1 MYSMSVKL
9 SGFQLARLS
18 LKDRL
23 VLWEATR
30 EFLKRI
36 TTAYNRNPDATK

>member
-1 MYSMSVKL
+1 
-9 SGFQLARLS
+9 
-18 LKDRL
+18 L